1 MINNGLEKRI
11 RKEGF
16 RGDIRHAVPMSEI
29 TSLRIGG
36 PADIIFYPQGIE
48 DLQLVMAVCREY
60 GIHCL
65 ILGNGTNLVASDK
78 GVREPLIN
86 LSYGFDAINVK
97 GQTIVAEAGS
107 GLSHLLRLCQANA
120 LSGLEALTGIP
131 GTVGGAL
138 RMNAGS
144 WGVELGNLI
153 SSLTVMDVRGEI
165 REIKRQ
171 EVEFG
176 YRGTNL
182 PADAVIL
189 RGEFSLP
196 RGEKKEITKRMRDS
210 FRKKKKT
217 QPLAQPSAGSIFKN
231 PAGIPAG
238 QLIEAAG
245 LKGMRRGDA
254 MISSL
259 HANFIVNMGKAQA
272 RDILGLID
280 MIQKRVYQETGTMLE
295 LEVVIIGEAEPAA

>member
-36 PADIIFYPQGIE
+36 PADIIFYPRGIE
-48 DLQLVMAVCREY
+48 DLRLVTAVCQEH

-86 LSYGFDAINVK
+86 LSRGLDAINVK
-97 GQTIVAEAGS
+97 GQTIVAEAGIA
-107 GLSHLLRLCQANA
+107 LSRLLRLCEANA

-153 SSLTVMDVRGEI
+153 SSLTVMDAQGEI
-165 REIKRQ
+165 GEMKRQ
-171 EVEFG
+171 EVEFS
-176 YRGTNL
+176 YRGMNL
-182 PADAVIL
+182 PTDAVIL

-196 RGEKKEITKRMRDS
+196 QGEKKEITKRMRH
-210 FRKKKKT
+210 FLRKKKET

-231 PAGIPAG
+231 PAGIAAG
-238 QLIEAAG
+238 KLIEDTG

-254 MISSL
+254 MISPL

-280 MIQKRVYQETGTMLE
+280 MIQKRVYQTTGTMLE
-295 LEVVIIGEAEPAA
+295 LEVVIIGEAELAA

>member
-36 PADIIFYPQGIE
+36 PADIIFYPLGVE
-48 DLQLVMAVCREY
+48 DLQLVTAVCQEH

-86 LSYGFDAINVK
+86 LSRGLDAINVK
-97 GQTIVAEAGS
+97 GQTIVAEAGI
-107 GLSHLLRLCQANA
+107 GLSRLLRLCEANA

-153 SSLTVMDVRGEI
+153 SSLTVMDAQGEI
-165 REIKRQ
+165 GEMKRREVK
-171 EVEFG
+171 FN
-176 YRGTNL
+176 YRGMNL
-182 PADAVIL
+182 PTEAVIL

-196 RGEKKEITKRMRDS
+196 RGEKKEITKRMRH
-210 FRKKKKT
+210 FLRKKKET

-254 MISSL
+254 MISPL

-280 MIQKRVYQETGTMLE
+280 MIQKRVYQTTGTMLE
-295 LEVVIIGEAEPAA
+295 LEVVIIGEAELAA